1 MSSPFRSN
9 KSVRDEVIPRTIRA
23 SSLPFDRQPIADA
36 SVHHLDLPYIE
47 EVYVPAAIDAGR
59 LPKNG
64 RPLYGQMESLGLLMD
79 GKPTRGALLAMGRNP
94 LAWIPGAYVQ
104 FLRLQG
110 SGVAGPIKTRKEF
123 TGKLVHVLKHVADLV
138 DVVTQMSVDI
148 ASASREIQWYDYP
161 LVAEI
166 MYYWGLAQ
174 RVGVGIPIA
183 KQALRDNGNPPL
195 ELQASRSSVTVTV
208 RPRPAQ

>member
-1 MSSPFRSN
+1 M
-9 KSVRDEVIPRTIRA
+9 
-23 SSLPFDRQPIADA
+23 
-36 SVHHLDLPYIE
+36 
-47 EVYVPAAIDAGR
+47 PAAIDAGR

-64 RPLYGQMESLGLLMD
+64 RPLYSQMESLGLLMD

-161 LVAEI
+161 PAAIRQLVRNAV
-166 MYYWGLAQ
+166 MHRNY
-174 RVGVGIPIA
+174 
-183 KQALRDNGNPPL
+183 
-195 ELQASRSSVTVTV
+195 QASAPV
-208 RPRPAQ
+208 RIYWFDDKLTIESPWTCPDLVDG